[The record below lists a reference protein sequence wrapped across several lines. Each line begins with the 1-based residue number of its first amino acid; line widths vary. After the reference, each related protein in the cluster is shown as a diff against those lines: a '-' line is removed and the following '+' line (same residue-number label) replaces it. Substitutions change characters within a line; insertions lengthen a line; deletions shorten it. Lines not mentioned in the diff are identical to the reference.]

1 MASFDW
7 WVLAIVG
14 IGFFSDAYNVFA
26 VNLMLPLLARIYW
39 NDRLPTGFDSLLTYA
54 SLVGAFVGQILFTF
68 LADKYG
74 RQKIYGVELIVTV
87 VATLGLSMGSWE
99 DRGLP
104 ILSWLIAWR
113 FIMAVGIGAG
123 YPLSAVITSEFA
135 PRKSRLRM
143 LASVFYLKPIAQL
156 LAILVAGLLAKIA
169 SRSLPTSLTTNLG
182 TRESEIWAEAVWR
195 IVIIIGAGLTVWAGM
210 VRLSIPESPR
220 YTLDVEDNPEKALQA
235 TRRYFSDTSKM
246 LDKYY
251 GSPWEKHGLEEG
263 TQLDESTSVECG
275 APESGYLPKESLTSD
290 KSHGLLPKPL
300 KASFDDAKQFFL
312 EGGNWQAL
320 GATSLCWFLL
330 DFTFYGLGMNSPSIV
345 SLIWDDI
352 PERLETIRNTQYR
365 PPIGT
370 RCITLVASGGLLG
383 GVIMVMLAKYWPP
396 KKIQIWGFVALILLF
411 TSIGSVMR
419 MWLHDGF
426 LAGILILYLFA
437 QLFFNL
443 GPNVTTFIVFSP
455 STVA

>member
-1 MASFDW
+1 MAPFDW
-7 WVLAIVG
+7 RVLAIVG
-14 IGFFSDAYNVFA
+14 IVFFSDAYNVFT
-26 VNLMLPLLARIYW
+26 VNLMLPLLAHICR
-39 NDRLPTGFDSLLTYA
+39 NDQLPTGLDSLLAYA
-54 SLVGAFVGQILFTF
+54 SLAGAFVGQILFTS
-68 LADKYG
+68 LADNYG
-74 RQKIYGVELIVTV
+74 RRKIYEVELIVTI

-113 FIMAVGIGAG
+113 FIMGVGIGAD

-156 LAILVAGLLAKIA
+156 LAILVAGLLAEIA

-182 TRESEIWAEAVWR
+182 TRESEIWAGAVWK
-195 IVIIIGAGLTVWAGM
+195 IAIIIGAGLAVLAGM
-210 VRLSIPESPR
+210 VRLLIPESPR
-220 YTLDVEDNPEKALQA
+220 YTLDVVDNPEKALQA
-235 TRRYFSDTSKM
+235 TRRYFSDTSEM
-246 LDKYY
+246 LGKYY
-251 GSPWEKHGLEEG
+251 VSPWEKHGIEEG

-275 APESGYLPKESLTSD
+275 APESGHLPKESLTSD

-312 EGGNWQAL
+312 EGGNWKTL
-320 GATSLCWFLL
+320 VATSLCWFLL

-345 SLIWDDI
+345 SLIWDI
-352 PERLETIRNTQYR
+352 PERPETIRNTQYR
-365 PPIGT
+365 PPIST
-370 RCITLVASGGLLG
+370 LCITLVASGG

-419 MWLHDGF
+419 MWLHDGHF
-426 LAGILILYLFA
+426 AGILILYLFA
-437 QLFFNL
+437 QLLFNL

-455 STVA
+455 FTLT